1 MLKIGF
7 SCPSSSGRSVL
18 RPLPWLIAAMR
29 LGSLGTGAQHRSE
42 QGQVLA
48 GRLDDLAGGCL
59 RKEFPRTGIPPL
71 PRRQNQ
77 NLMRQNQM
85 HMERRELACAVAF
98 ALVALV
104 AGTLIARDLELPPEW
119 NRVLDSS
126 TGKYY
131 YWNTASNEVQWH
143 KPLATSIAELDDA
156 DDLLRGTGIEG
167 FDYRILEAANGDVD
181 DLFIGG
187 AELQRELKFAGNN
200 DTGTSAQPGDEDDKD
215 NNVDEEKDRVD
226 TQETPVA
233 AARSK
238 TERFFHG
245 GSSWPL
251 PGAAAAQVSAENN
264 AAADDSCAQ
273 PHNKGTDSGAS
284 CRSGQQGVP
293 PGPPVSPET
302 HAHFARFD
310 KNGDGGLDD
319 AEFFAALRGTP
330 LDPAELSHDDAE
342 VVKGFLAE
350 GSGRVSFT
358 QWASLWEEEDAED
371 DENEEDDVD
380 GEEGGGLGKAERQR
394 VGGGG
399 SRFAEGDLVRIMGFD
414 SSHEMSLYNGEIGDV
429 VSWTAELVVVKTSVQ
444 KKVFDLSLSSSSR
457 PRFFLSRVWHCV
469 LSFFCPLLSSLQQHT
484 SCSVVPRTLWLLLVS
499 LFRVRKS
506 CCSSRFPGP

>member
-1 MLKIGF
+1 MRWHAQGKDNTPDGVHGESSCATSWSASEMLKIGF

-18 RPLPWLIAAMR
+18 RPLPWLITAMR
-29 LGSLGTGAQHRSE
+29 VRWGAVSMMKLA
-42 QGQVLA
+42 GVLA
-48 GRLDDLAGGCL
+48 
-59 RKEFPRTGIPPL
+59 TTS
-71 PRRQNQ
+71 N
-77 NLMRQNQM
+77 NHM
-85 HMERRELACAVAF
+85 HSERRELACAVAF

-104 AGTLIARDLELPPEW
+104 AGTLIVRDLELPPEW

-167 FDYRILEAANGDVD
+167 FDYRILEAAKGDVD

-187 AELQRELKFAGNN
+187 AELQRELKFAGSN
-200 DTGTSAQPGDEDDKD
+200 DTGTSAQPGDEDDQD
-215 NNVDEEKDRVD
+215 DNVDEEKDRVD

-233 AARSK
+233 AARRK
-238 TERFFHG
+238 MERFIHG

-330 LDPAELSHDDAE
+330 LDPAELSHEDAA

-350 GSGRVSFT
+350 GSGRVSFA
-358 QWASLWEEEDAED
+358 QWASLWED
-371 DENEEDDVD
+371 DDEEDDVD
-380 GEEGGGLGKAERQR
+380 GEEGGGLGKAERQK

-399 SRFAEGDLVRIMGFD
+399 SRFAVGDLVRIMGFD

-444 KKVFDLSLSSSSR
+444 KKVFDLSLSAPSC
-457 PRFFLSRVWHCV
+457 PHFFLSRVRHCV
-469 LSFFCPLLSSLQQHT
+469 LAFVCPFPASLQKHT
-484 SCSVVPRTLWLLLVS
+484 ACSVEARTL
-499 LFRVRKS
+499 
-506 CCSSRFPGP
+506 

>member
-1 MLKIGF
+1 MIWREDARIEAK
-7 SCPSSSGRSVL
+7 
-18 RPLPWLIAAMR
+18 
-29 LGSLGTGAQHRSE
+29 QH
-42 QGQVLA
+42 
-48 GRLDDLAGGCL
+48 
-59 RKEFPRTGIPPL
+59 FTL
-71 PRRQNQ
+71 PR
-77 NLMRQNQM
+77 

-143 KPLATSIAELDDA
+143 KPMATSIAELDDA

-233 AARSK
+233 AARRK
-238 TERFFHG
+238 TERFIHG

-358 QWASLWEEEDAED
+358 QWASLWEDD
-371 DENEEDDVD
+371 VDGDENEEDDVD

-469 LSFFCPLLSSLQQHT
+469 LSFVCPLLSSLQQHT
-484 SCSVVPRTLWLLLVS
+484 ACSVVPRTLWLLLVS